1 MSSRRRRRSGIP
13 QVPHAGMNLVPLVDM
28 ALNLVLILL
37 IMAPAM
43 YMVRLPIHL
52 PEAEATKVDVNEW
65 MRVTVSADERLSVD
79 GDLVDSWALLPEV
92 LSHKV
97 KDQKKELILMEVDKV
112 IPYRTTSRL
121 MEIVQAAGATRIAF
135 ATLQNPHATATH

>member
-1 MSSRRRRRSGIP
+1 MSRRRRVRGSIP
-13 QVPHAGMNLVPLVDM
+13 SVPHAGMNLVPLVDM

-52 PEAEATKVDVNEW
+52 PEAESTKMDVNEW
-65 MRVTVSADERLSVD
+65 TRVTVAADERLSVD
-79 GDLVDSWALLPEV
+79 GDLVDSWAQLPEV
-92 LSHKV
+92 LTHKI

-112 IPYRTTSRL
+112 VPYRTTSRL
-121 MEIVQAAGATRIAF
+121 MEIVQTAGATRIAF
-135 ATLQNPHATATH
+135 ATLQNPHAPATH